1 MLIKVK
7 VFPRTKK
14 EKIVKKE
21 KDSFEIFVREK
32 PEKGL
37 ANQRVKEILASYFN
51 LSENRIKLIK
61 GGKSKNKIFEIMK

>member
-21 KDSFEIFVREK
+21 KDSFEVFVREK